1 MWQILIILVIL
12 LPAGGLLILYRL
24 AAYVAKPVYH
34 TTDDTAQCMKE
45 HGFWRDYDAM
55 EKEEWRFSSYDGYIL
70 HVTYLPAAEPG
81 NKYVIISHGYTVN
94 RMASLKYMHMFR
106 ELGYN
111 CLIYDNRSHGDNRRG
126 ICTLGKRENSDLL
139 ALIGYV
145 YQRFGDDIYLG
156 LHGESMGAAL
166 QILALGKKPKIRF
179 VVNDCG
185 FARLMDVIIHKS
197 GELEHLPKWACYPA
211 SLASWFFFGFSYTEV
226 NPVDA
231 LKENR
236 VPICFMHG
244 ADDHFIP
251 CSHSE
256 QMRAATQGYSEL
268 HLFPGAGHAMAM
280 ESDEKRYVQ
289 IVRDFLEKIK
299 EVKEI

>member
-1 MWQILIILVIL
+1 MKMWQILIILVIL
-12 LPAGGLLILYRL
+12 LLAGGLLILYRL
-24 AAYVAKPVYH
+24 AAY
-34 TTDDTAQCMKE
+34 
-45 HGFWRDYDAM
+45 
-55 EKEEWRFSSYDGYIL
+55 
-70 HVTYLPAAEPG
+70 
-81 NKYVIISHGYTVN
+81 
-94 RMASLKYMHMFR
+94 
-106 ELGYN
+106 
-111 CLIYDNRSHGDNRRG
+111 
-126 ICTLGKRENSDLL
+126 
-139 ALIGYV
+139 
-145 YQRFGDDIYLG
+145 
-156 LHGESMGAAL
+156 
-166 QILALGKKPKIRF
+166 
-179 VVNDCG
+179 
-185 FARLMDVIIHKS
+185 
-197 GELEHLPKWACYPA
+197 PA
-211 SLASWFFFGFSYTEV
+211 SLASLFFFGFSYTEV